1 MRCRTLAAAKR
12 RRSGSPHKAYPE
24 NTKADRDL
32 CSTQSRN
39 ALAPGT
45 PSLAQQQL
53 FAPST
58 LAATDAVDR
67 RNAEIHSIAQSIA
80 DLADMFKDLSSLVID
95 QGTLLD
101 RVDWNVEQMNTEVK
115 GAVEELTQATR

>member
-1 MRCRTLAAAKR
+1 ML
-12 RRSGSPHKAYPE
+12 
-24 NTKADRDL
+24 DL
-32 CSTQSRN
+32 KQTDPTFPPRLTRGAFRVRLPQSRSV
-39 ALAPGT
+39 LAPGT

-58 LAATDAVDR
+58 TEATDAIDR
-67 RNAEIHSIAQSIA
+67 RNAEIQSIAQSIA

-115 GAVEELTQATR
+115 GAVKELTQATRSVCPTFRG